1 MFVVGLGAWEQPAE
15 NSVQALVHG
24 INFSDGVEFDIRMD
38 GDGELVVYH
47 DEFVPGEGG
56 IADRCIEN
64 LPTSE
69 LKSKGVITFDE
80 LLSNSNF
87 TDAWGLSGKTVDIEI
102 KIPHPVTKID
112 TDQYLESVFERIS
125 EGVRPLDLPD
135 NRNKNNIQIIIFI

>member
-1 MFVVGLGAWEQPAE
+1 MVIPEPRPCREVIILAANTITLLIPYEPAFSRVFVVGLGAWEQPAE

-56 IADRCIEN
+56 IADRCIES

-69 LKSKGVITFDE
+69 LKSKGIITFDE

-87 TDAWGLSGKTVDIEI
+87 TDAYCSFYSL
-102 KIPHPVTKID
+102 
-112 TDQYLESVFERIS
+112 
-125 EGVRPLDLPD
+125 
-135 NRNKNNIQIIIFI
+135 